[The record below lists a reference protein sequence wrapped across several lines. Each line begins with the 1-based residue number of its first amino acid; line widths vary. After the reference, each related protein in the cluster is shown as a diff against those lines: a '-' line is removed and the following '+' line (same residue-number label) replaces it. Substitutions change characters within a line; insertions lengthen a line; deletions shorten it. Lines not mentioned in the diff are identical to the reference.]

1 MGEGRSRTA
10 QLERENASQ
19 AALILSLQ
27 QTIAGLQAALNQQTK
42 AFEAVVEKLEAM
54 ERRFLRPKTEKRTK
68 VPPPAKDAARPD
80 PAETKT
86 KRAKNRESKREQAKT
101 EETFHRVPDEQRCCP
116 GCGPHELRPVGKGQT
131 SEWYE
136 YHPGYFIRYVDRLE
150 TLACSCGDYIV
161 TAPPPPRP
169 FENAKYGPRFIAH
182 LLVAKCF
189 DAIPLAR
196 QESMFKRLGIPM
208 SRSTMC
214 DLFHRAA
221 AEFEPLV
228 TTLFAL
234 IAAAPVVQ
242 ADETSIKVKTS
253 DKRGFI
259 WTFLTDELVAFRFS
273 PDRSGHTPQQVLGG
287 TEGVL
292 VVDGYTGYNK
302 VVGVDGRLRA
312 GCLAHA
318 RRKLFEAQEVAPEAV
333 NEALDILQDVYT
345 VEREAK
351 KQGIAGT
358 PEHLA
363 LRRANSAPAMDKLHD
378 WLTEQQRLHPPRGKL
393 GKAIS
398 YALNS
403 WDALNV
409 FLTDARVPVDNNRSE
424 AALRRVALGRNNWLF
439 VGHDQ
444 AGQNFAGLMSLIAS
458 CVVQGVNPEIY
469 LADVLMRLGTHPRSE
484 IEALLPHRW
493 APIETDAG

>member
-116 GCGPHELRPVGKGQT
+116 SCGPNQLRPVGGGQT

-169 FENAKYGPRFIAH
+169 FEGTKYGPKFIAH

-242 ADETSIKVKTS
+242 ADETSIKVKIS

-259 WTFLTDELVAFRFS
+259 
-273 PDRSGHTPQQVLGG
+273 
-287 TEGVL
+287 
-292 VVDGYTGYNK
+292 
-302 VVGVDGRLRA
+302 
-312 GCLAHA
+312 
-318 RRKLFEAQEVAPEAV
+318 
-333 NEALDILQDVYT
+333 
-345 VEREAK
+345 
-351 KQGIAGT
+351 
-358 PEHLA
+358 
-363 LRRANSAPAMDKLHD
+363 
-378 WLTEQQRLHPPRGKL
+378 
-393 GKAIS
+393 
-398 YALNS
+398 
-403 WDALNV
+403 
-409 FLTDARVPVDNNRSE
+409 
-424 AALRRVALGRNNWLF
+424 
-439 VGHDQ
+439 
-444 AGQNFAGLMSLIAS
+444 
-458 CVVQGVNPEIY
+458 
-469 LADVLMRLGTHPRSE
+469 
-484 IEALLPHRW
+484 
-493 APIETDAG
+493 